1 MNKDIISFKATE
13 YIGRAGVA
21 LHRGD
26 LEKAK
31 KDTRTVLVLYR
42 LQARETVANLTHDTE
57 ELRSL
62 KRALKKAEQAGI
74 TFPMGKQRVKTL
86 EEKVKL
92 QRAALVDYGQ
102 SITATLDFWQ
112 SIGATLADLCNLC
125 NRDYTQVLK
134 EIKPER
140 VEREFSSLIFVY
152 NLDYK
157 DPRNRGWID
166 FDVDAPFT
174 HAVKEFFLDRMINT
188 PEGRAAS
195 HRAMEEC
202 FPGIMEG
209 ALMEVTDADGVR
221 RLIDKDGVE
230 VATLDGEEGST
241 T

>member
-1 MNKDIISFKATE
+1 MNKDIISFKETE

-21 LHRGD
+21 YHRGD
-26 LEKAK
+26 LERAK
-31 KDTRTVLVLYR
+31 KDTRTMLVLYR
-42 LQARETVANLTHDTE
+42 LRAREAVTDLVLDTDA
-57 ELRSL
+57 LRSL

-74 TFPMGKQRVKTL
+74 MFPMGEKRVKTL

-92 QRAALVDYGQ
+92 QRQRLVGYGE
-102 SITATLDFWQ
+102 SIVVTLDYWQ

-125 NRDYTQVLK
+125 NRDYAQVL
-134 EIKPER
+134 EQIKPER
-140 VEREFSSLIFVY
+140 ADREFSSLIFVY

-188 PEGRAAS
+188 PEGREAS

-230 VATLDGEEGST
+230 VATLDGEE
-241 T
+241 

>member
-1 MNKDIISFKATE
+1 M
-13 YIGRAGVA
+13 G
-21 LHRGD
+21 
-26 LEKAK
+26 EK
-31 KDTRTVLVLYR
+31 
-42 LQARETVANLTHDTE
+42 
-57 ELRSL
+57 
-62 KRALKKAEQAGI
+62 
-74 TFPMGKQRVKTL
+74 RVKTL

-92 QRAALVDYGQ
+92 QRERLVGYGE
-102 SITATLDFWQ
+102 SIVVTLDFWQ

-125 NRDYTQVLK
+125 NRDYAQVL
-134 EIKPER
+134 EQIKPER
-140 VEREFSSLIFVY
+140 ADREFSSLIFVY

-188 PEGRAAS
+188 PEGREAS

-230 VATLDGEEGST
+230 VATLDGEE
-241 T
+241 

>member
-1 MNKDIISFKATE
+1 M
-13 YIGRAGVA
+13 
-21 LHRGD
+21 
-26 LEKAK
+26 
-31 KDTRTVLVLYR
+31 
-42 LQARETVANLTHDTE
+42 
-57 ELRSL
+57 
-62 KRALKKAEQAGI
+62 
-74 TFPMGKQRVKTL
+74 KTL

-92 QRAALVDYGQ
+92 QRERPVNYGE
-102 SITATLDFWQ
+102 SIVVTLDFWQ

-125 NRDYTQVLK
+125 NRDYGQVLK

-140 VEREFSSLIFVY
+140 VDREFSSLIFVY

-195 HRAMEEC
+195 HRAMEAC

-230 VATLDGEEGST
+230 VATLDGEG
-241 T
+241 

>member
-1 MNKDIISFKATE
+1 MNDNILSFKETE

-21 LHRGD
+21 YHRGD
-26 LEKAK
+26 LEQVK
-31 KDTRTVLVLYR
+31 KDTRTMLALYR
-42 LQARETVANLTHDTE
+42 LRAREAVTDLVRDTD

-74 TFPMGKQRVKTL
+74 TFPMGEKRVKTL

-92 QRAALVDYGQ
+92 QRERLVNYGE
-102 SITATLDFWQ
+102 SIVVTLDFWQ

-125 NRDYTQVLK
+125 NRDYAQVLK
-134 EIKPER
+134 KIKPER
-140 VEREFSSLIFVY
+140 VDREFSSLI
-152 NLDYK
+152 
-157 DPRNRGWID
+157 

-188 PEGRAAS
+188 PEGREAS
-195 HRAMEEC
+195 RRAMEEC

-209 ALMEVTDADGVR
+209 ALMEVTDDDGVR

-230 VATLDGEEGST
+230 VATLDVEG
-241 T
+241 

>member
-1 MNKDIISFKATE
+1 ME
-13 YIGRAGVA
+13 R
-21 LHRGD
+21 
-26 LEKAK
+26 
-31 KDTRTVLVLYR
+31 
-42 LQARETVANLTHDTE
+42 
-57 ELRSL
+57 
-62 KRALKKAEQAGI
+62 
-74 TFPMGKQRVKTL
+74 L
-86 EEKVKL
+86 EEDAWDKDFWALLSYHNAITPEL

-188 PEGRAAS
+188 PEGREAFLRFVAAVNS
-195 HRAMEEC
+195 
-202 FPGIMEG
+202 
-209 ALMEVTDADGVR
+209 
-221 RLIDKDGVE
+221 
-230 VATLDGEEGST
+230 
-241 T
+241 